1 MSADHRLGF
10 NTMYEAVAAG
20 QTTQTIGV
28 SGAIGDLLERVIVT
42 VVTSGATGTVAIKD
56 GADTAITIVAASTPI
71 GCYSIDIGARSKT
84 GAWQI
89 TTGAG
94 ATAIAVGRFS

>member
-1 MSADHRLGF
+1 MSRSDF

-20 QTTQTIGV
+20 QTTQTIGAT
-28 SGAIGDLLERVIVT
+28 GAVGDLLERVIIT
-42 VVTSGATGTVAIKD
+42 VVTSATGTVAIKD
-56 GADTAITIVAASTPI
+56 GSDTAITISAANTPI
-71 GCYSIDIGARSKT
+71 GVYSVEIGARSKT

-94 ATAIAVGRFS
+94 ATAIAVGRFT

>member
-1 MSADHRLGF
+1 MNARYDF

-20 QTTQTIGV
+20 QTTQTIGAT
-28 SGAIGDLLERVIVT
+28 GAVGDLLERVIIT
-42 VVTSGATGTVAIKD
+42 VVTSATGTVAIKD
-56 GADTAITIVAASTPI
+56 GADTAITISAANTPI
-71 GCYSIDIGARSKT
+71 GVYSVEIGARSKT

-94 ATAIAVGRFS
+94 ATAIAVGRFT